1 MHLHRSMPT
10 ANDALWPLETAQ
22 TSPIITTTEVEAK
35 KMDAGGVGG
44 AQRGSLC
51 ERRRA
56 LYRGSLRSHYKPP
69 PGSSGC

>member
-1 MHLHRSMPT
+1 MST

-56 LYRGSLRSHYKPP
+56 LYHGSLRSHYKPP